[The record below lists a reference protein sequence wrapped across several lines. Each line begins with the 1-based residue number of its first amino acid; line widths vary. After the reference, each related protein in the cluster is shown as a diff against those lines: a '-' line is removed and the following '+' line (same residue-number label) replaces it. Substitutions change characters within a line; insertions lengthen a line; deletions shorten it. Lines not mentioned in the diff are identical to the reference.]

1 MRNNA
6 LVKVASIT
14 GLVVLETVN
23 LLTAKYD
30 GVILMTIAAII
41 GGIGGY
47 EIGKYRALK
56 KR

>member
-1 MRNNA
+1 MRSDT
-6 LVKVASIT
+6 LVKITSIA
-14 GLVVLETVN
+14 GLVALEIAN
-23 LLTAKYD
+23 LLTAQYD